1 MQYICAVIN
10 NDTTMMKE
18 GEKAKVSPKI
28 TGQPDWVAARSGER
42 SQPIGPG
49 VGCHRGGAVAGQ
61 SALRGAASGA
71 ALLRGSTLDAI

>member
-28 TGQPDWVAARSGER
+28 TGQPDWVEGVIINVRKNPFLGVEVAVKDNLGRIFFGEAKYF
-42 SQPIGPG
+42 QP
-49 VGCHRGGAVAGQ
+49 A
-61 SALRGAASGA
+61 
-71 ALLRGSTLDAI
+71 

>member
-28 TGQPDWVAARSGER
+28 TGQPDWVEGGIINVRKNPFLGVEVAVKDNLGRIFFGEAKYF
-42 SQPIGPG
+42 QP
-49 VGCHRGGAVAGQ
+49 A
-61 SALRGAASGA
+61 
-71 ALLRGSTLDAI
+71 